1 MVSVPDLDINQ
12 NLVMVKLSIFNES
25 HNIGNIIFNVKIWE
39 MYMAVGI
46 GEINS

>member
-1 MVSVPDLDINQ
+1 MVPVTALGINQ
-12 NLVMVKLSIFNES
+12 TLVMVKLSIFNES

-39 MYMAVGI
+39 MYMNVGI